1 MVEDYQ
7 EEEDDANEIT
17 EHSKLNIRYHGE
29 RKEEEILIKSLV
41 DLLGCLCSCSTPW
54 TQASL

>member
-29 RKEEEILIKSLV
+29 RKEEEILIKSEKQLF
-41 DLLGCLCSCSTPW
+41 D
-54 TQASL
+54 

>member
-29 RKEEEILIKSLV
+29 RKEEEILIKSEKQYLINH
-41 DLLGCLCSCSTPW
+41 SS
-54 TQASL
+54 